1 MSRFTDFFARNKKKF
16 LIGLG
21 VFASVLILGFVVFLL
36 NREKILKYA
45 VAKAIQKVEN
55 KYPAKL
61 RIGNARFVDLNTVLV
76 TDIALL
82 PHDRPKL
89 LQIDTVEATV
99 SFRSLFL
106 GRMVFK
112 QFDMAQGAITAFK
125 QDSVDNFSF
134 LYKKQATG
142 EEADSTAKKTSNY
155 GTLLNRLI
163 ETAFE
168 NVPDGVNFRNL
179 AVLFKNDGRT
189 INMNLPTMLVE
200 DGEINARMT
209 ITTEALTNIMY
220 VKGVIDPDNYL
231 LSAKFFGDNQSR
243 SIEVPYIQQK
253 FGATMRFDT
262 LSLSITDKVYKNNQ
276 LTIKG
281 ESSAYGLVL
290 NHPKIADENVTVQNG
305 AMKYVLTLGDHYY
318 ALGPES
324 EVRINK
330 AIFYPEATY
339 ETRPKRKIGI
349 KIDSPDIPAND
360 LFASLP
366 PGLFDTFQGVQAT
379 GTFKYRMNFYVDM
392 AQVDSLKFDSDLDA
406 SPDFNITQ
414 FGPVDLRKL
423 NQEFTH
429 AVYEKGKVVRTFQVG
444 PSNPNFT
451 PYNQI
456 PNHLK
461 YAILT
466 AEDPRFMT
474 HKGFHEGAFRHSL
487 ITNIKENSFVRGGS
501 TVSMQLVK
509 NAFLTRKKTITRKV
523 EEALI
528 VWIMENLRLT
538 TKERMFEVYLNI
550 IEWGPNVYGIKEAAR
565 FYFSK
570 EPSQLTL
577 EESLFLASIVPK
589 PKQYRTYFDAYG
601 GLRAYPRYFFKL
613 ISGNMLKRGLISPS
627 QAANVSTYVNL
638 SGRAGS
644 FIIPKPDTTHVQL
657 MDTLQLAPIDLLDF

>member
-1 MSRFTDFFARNKKKF
+1 M
-16 LIGLG
+16 IGAG
-21 VFASVLILGFVVFLL
+21 VLASIFIIAFVVFLI
-36 NREKILKYA
+36 NRERILQFA

-61 RIGNARFVDLNTVLV
+61 QIGKATFRDFNTVLV
-76 TDIALL
+76 TDIGLL
-82 PHDRPKL
+82 PIGQPKL
-89 LQIDTVEATV
+89 MQIDTVEATV
-99 SFRSLFL
+99 SLRSLFL

-112 QFDMAQGAITAFK
+112 QFDVASGEITAYK
-125 QDSVDNFSF
+125 QDSTDNFSF
-134 LYKKQATG
+134 LYKKKATG
-142 EEADSTAKKTSNY
+142 ETVDSTAKTSNY

-179 AVLFKNDGRT
+179 GVLFKNDGRT
-189 INMNLPTMLVE
+189 INMKLPTLLVE
-200 DGEINARMT
+200 DGEIDARMT
-209 ITTEALTNIMY
+209 ITTEEVTNTMF
-220 VKGVIDPDNYL
+220 VRGVIDPDKYL
-231 LSAKFFGDNQSR
+231 LAAKFYGDNQSG
-243 SIEVPYIQQK
+243 SIEVPYIKQK

-262 LSLSITDKVYKNNQ
+262 LTLSITDKVFKNNQ
-276 LTIKG
+276 LTIRG
-281 ESSAYGLVL
+281 ESSAHGLIL

-305 AMKYVLTLGDHYY
+305 AMKYVMTLGDHYY
-318 ALGPES
+318 ALEPES

-330 AIFYPEATY
+330 AIFYPQVTY
-339 ETRPKRKIGI
+339 ETRPQRKIGI

-360 LFASLP
+360 LFSSLP
-366 PGLFDTFQGVQAT
+366 PGLFDTFQGVKAT

-406 SPDFNITQ
+406 RDFQITD
-414 FGPVDLRKL
+414 FGENDLRKL

-429 AVYEKGKVVRTFQVG
+429 AVYENGKVVRTFPVG

-451 PYNQI
+451 PYNEI

-466 AEDPRFMT
+466 AEDPRFLT

-528 VWIMENLRLT
+528 VWIIENLRLT
-538 TKERMFEVYLNI
+538 SKERMYEVYLNI

-570 EPSQLTL
+570 EPSQLTF

-627 QAANVSTYVNL
+627 QHDNVSTYVNL

-644 FIIPKPDTTHVQL
+644 FIIPKPDTTQVQM

>member
-1 MSRFTDFFARNKKKF
+1 MSKFTDFFVRNKKKF
-16 LIGLG
+16 LIGAG
-21 VFASVLILGFVVFLL
+21 VLASIFIIAFVVFLI
-36 NREKILKYA
+36 NRERILQFA

-61 RIGNARFVDLNTVLV
+61 QIGKATFRDFNTVLV
-76 TDIALL
+76 TDIGLL
-82 PHDRPKL
+82 PIGQPKL
-89 LQIDTVEATV
+89 MQIDTVEATV
-99 SFRSLFL
+99 SLRSLFL

-112 QFDMAQGAITAFK
+112 QFDVASGEITAYK
-125 QDSVDNFSF
+125 QDSTDNFSF
-134 LYKKQATG
+134 LYKKKATG
-142 EEADSTAKKTSNY
+142 ETVDSTAKTSNY

-179 AVLFKNDGRT
+179 GVLFKNDGRT
-189 INMNLPTMLVE
+189 INMKLPTLLVE
-200 DGEINARMT
+200 DGEIDARMT
-209 ITTEALTNIMY
+209 ITTEEVTNTMF
-220 VKGVIDPDNYL
+220 VRGVIDPDKYL
-231 LSAKFFGDNQSR
+231 LAAKFYGDNQSG
-243 SIEVPYIQQK
+243 SIEVPYIKQK

-262 LSLSITDKVYKNNQ
+262 LTLSITDKVFKNNQ
-276 LTIKG
+276 LTIRG
-281 ESSAYGLVL
+281 ESSAHGLIL

-305 AMKYVLTLGDHYY
+305 AMKYVMTLGDHYY
-318 ALGPES
+318 ALEPES

-330 AIFYPEATY
+330 AIFYPQVTY
-339 ETRPKRKIGI
+339 ETRPQRKIGI

-360 LFASLP
+360 LFSSLP
-366 PGLFDTFQGVQAT
+366 PGLFDTFQGVKAT

-406 SPDFNITQ
+406 RDFQITD
-414 FGPVDLRKL
+414 FGENDLRKL

-429 AVYEKGKVVRTFQVG
+429 AVYENGKVVRTFPVG

-451 PYNQI
+451 PYNEI

-466 AEDPRFMT
+466 AEDPRFLT

-528 VWIMENLRLT
+528 VWIIENLRLT
-538 TKERMFEVYLNI
+538 SKERMYEVYLNI

-570 EPSQLTL
+570 EPSQLTF

-627 QAANVSTYVNL
+627 QHDNVSTYVNL

-644 FIIPKPDTTHVQL
+644 FIIPKPDTTQVQM

>member
-1 MSRFTDFFARNKKKF
+1 MSKFTDFIVRNKKKF

-21 VFASVLILGFVVFLL
+21 VFASLLIIGFVAFLF
-36 NREKILKYA
+36 NRERILQFA
-45 VAKAIQKVEN
+45 VAKVIQKVEN

-61 RIGNARFVDLNTVLV
+61 QIGKASFLDLNTVLV

-82 PHDRPKL
+82 PIGQPKL
-89 LQIDTVEATV
+89 MQIDTVEATV

-112 QFDMAQGAITAFK
+112 QFDVANGDITAFR
-125 QDSVDNFSF
+125 QDSTDNFSF
-134 LYKKQATG
+134 LYRKKDTG
-142 EEADSTAKKTSNY
+142 EPVDSAGKNSNY

-179 AVLFKNDGRT
+179 GVLFKNDGHT
-189 INMNLPTMLVE
+189 ISMKLPTLLME
-200 DGEINARMT
+200 DGKIDARMT
-209 ITTEALTNIMY
+209 ITTEAVTNTMF
-220 VKGVIDPDNYL
+220 VNGVIDPAKYL
-231 LSAKFFGDNQSR
+231 LAAKFYGDNQSG
-243 SIEVPYIQQK
+243 SIEVPYIEQK

-262 LSLSITDKVYKNNQ
+262 LRLSITDKEFKNNQ
-276 LTIKG
+276 LTIRG
-281 ESSAYGLVL
+281 ESSAHGLVL

-305 AMKYVLTLGDHYY
+305 AMKYVLTLGEHYY
-318 ALGPES
+318 ALEPES

-330 AIFYPEATY
+330 AVFYPQVTY
-339 ETRPKRKIGI
+339 ETVPKRKIGI
-349 KIDSPDIPAND
+349 KVDSPEIQAND
-360 LFASLP
+360 LFNSLP
-366 PGLFDTFQGVQAT
+366 PGLFDTFQGLKAT
-379 GTFKYRMNFYVDM
+379 GTFKYKLNFYVDM

-406 SPDFNITQ
+406 QNFQITDFGEN
-414 FGPVDLRKL
+414 DLRKL
-423 NQEFTH
+423 KQEFTH
-429 AVYEKGKVVRTFQVG
+429 TVYEKDKVVRTFKVG
-444 PSNPNFT
+444 PSNPDFT

-456 PNHLK
+456 PDYLK

-466 AEDPRFMT
+466 AEDPRFLT

-528 VWIMENLRLT
+528 VWIIENLRLT
-538 TKERMFEVYLNI
+538 SKERMFEVYLNI
-550 IEWGPNVYGIKEAAR
+550 IEWGPNVYGVKEAAR

-570 EPSQLTL
+570 EPSQLTF
-577 EESLFLASIVPK
+577 EECLFLASIVPK
-589 PKQYRTYFDAYG
+589 PKQYRTYFDVYG

-613 ISGNMLKRGLISPS
+613 ISGNMLKKGWISPS
-627 QAANVSTYVNL
+627 EHAGVSPYVNL
-638 SGRAGS
+638 SGRAGN
-644 FIIPKPDTTHVQL
+644 FIIPKPDTTQMQM
-657 MDTLQLAPIDLLDF
+657 MDTLELAPIDLLDF

>member
-1 MSRFTDFFARNKKKF
+1 MSKFTDFFVRNKKKF
-16 LIGLG
+16 LIGTG
-21 VFASVLILGFVVFLL
+21 VFASILIIGFVVFLV
-36 NREKILKYA
+36 NRERILQFA
-45 VAKAIQKVEN
+45 VAKVIKKVEN

-61 RIGNARFVDLNTVLV
+61 QIGNAQFLDFNTVLV
-76 TDIALL
+76 TDIGLL
-82 PHDRPKL
+82 PIGQPKL
-89 LQIDTVEATV
+89 MQIDTVEATV

-112 QFDMAQGAITAFK
+112 QFDVANGEITAFK

-134 LYKKQATG
+134 LYKKKSTGATV
-142 EEADSTAKKTSNY
+142 DSTAKRSNY

-179 AVLFKNDGRT
+179 GVLFQNDGRT
-189 INMNLPTMLVE
+189 INMKLPTLLVE
-200 DGEINARMT
+200 DGEIDARMT
-209 ITTEALTNIMY
+209 ITTESVTNTMF
-220 VKGVIDPDNYL
+220 VKGLIDPDKYL
-231 LSAKFFGDNQSR
+231 LSAKFFGDNQSG

-281 ESSAYGLVL
+281 ESSAHGLIL

-305 AMKYVLTLGDHYY
+305 AMKYVMTLGDHYY
-318 ALGPES
+318 ALEPES

-330 AIFYPEATY
+330 AIFYPQVTY
-339 ETRPKRKIGI
+339 ETVPKRKIGI

-366 PGLFDTFQGVQAT
+366 PGLFDTFQGVKAT
-379 GTFKYRMNFYVDM
+379 GTFKYRLNFFVDM
-392 AQVDSLKFDSDLDA
+392 ARVDSLQFDSDLDA
-406 SPDFNITQ
+406 RDFQITD
-414 FGPVDLRKL
+414 FGQNDLRKL

-429 AVYEKGKVVRTFQVG
+429 TVYEKGKVVRTFQVG

-461 YAILT
+461 YSILT
-466 AEDPRFMT
+466 AEDPRFLT

-528 VWIMENLRLT
+528 VWIIENLNLT
-538 TKERMFEVYLNI
+538 SKERMFEVYLNI

-644 FIIPKPDTTHVQL
+644 FIIPKPDTTQVQM

>member
-1 MSRFTDFFARNKKKF
+1 MSKIKDFFIRNKKK
-16 LIGLG
+16 LWIGVG
-21 VFASVLILGFVVFLL
+21 VFVALLLVSFALFLL
-36 NREKILKYA
+36 NRERILKFA
-45 VAKAIQKVEN
+45 VAKIIQKVEN

-61 RIGNARFVDLNTVLV
+61 HIGQAKFLNLNTVLV
-76 TDIALL
+76 TDISLL
-82 PHDRPKL
+82 PNGQSKL
-89 LQIDTVEATV
+89 LQVDTVAATV

-112 QFDMAQGAITAFK
+112 QFDMASGMITAYR
-125 QDSVDNFSF
+125 QDSTDNFSF
-134 LYKKQATG
+134 LYRKKATG
-142 EEADSTAKKTSNY
+142 EAVDTTAKNSNY

-179 AVLFKNDGRT
+179 GVVFKNDGRT
-189 INMNLPTMLVE
+189 ISMHLPTMVIE
-200 DGEINARMT
+200 DGGIDARMT
-209 ITTEALTNIMY
+209 INTDSVTNTMF
-220 VKGVIDPDNYL
+220 VRGVIDPDKYL
-231 LSAKFFGDNQSR
+231 LSAKMYGDNASG
-243 SIEVPYIQQK
+243 SIEVPYIKQK

-262 LSLSITDKVYKNNQ
+262 LSLSITDKVFKNNQ

-281 ESSAYGLVL
+281 ESSAFGLVL

-305 AMKYVLTLGDHYY
+305 AMKYVITLGDHYY
-318 ALGPES
+318 ALEPES

-330 AIFYPEATY
+330 AIFYPELTY
-339 ETRPKRKIGI
+339 ETRPNRKIGI
-349 KIDSPDIPAND
+349 KIGSPDIPAND
-360 LFASLP
+360 LFASMP
-366 PGLFDTFQGVQAT
+366 PGLFDTFQGVKAT
-379 GTFKYRMNFYVDM
+379 GTFKYHMDFYVDM
-392 AQVDSLKFDSDLDA
+392 AQVDSLKFESDLDA
-406 SPDFNITQ
+406 QNLQITD
-414 FGPVDLRKL
+414 FGPNDLRKL

-429 AVYEKGKVVRTFQVG
+429 TVYEQGKVVRTFKVG

-451 PYNQI
+451 PFNQI
-456 PNHLK
+456 PHYLK

-466 AEDPRFMT
+466 AEDPRFFT

-538 TKERMFEVYLNI
+538 PKERMYEVYLNI

-577 EESLFLASIVPK
+577 EECLFLASIVPK
-589 PKQYRTYFDAYG
+589 PKQYRTYFNSYG
-601 GLRAYPRYFFKL
+601 ELRAYPRYFFKL
-613 ISGNMLKRGLISPS
+613 ITGNMLKRGLISPS
-627 QAANVSTYVNL
+627 EHASVSPYVNL

-644 FIIPKPDTTHVQL
+644 FIIAKPDTTQI
-657 MDTLQLAPIDLLDF
+657 MDTLELAPIDLLDF

>member
-1 MSRFTDFFARNKKKF
+1 MSKFTEFFARNKKKL
-16 LIGLG
+16 LIGVG
-21 VFASVLILGFVVFLL
+21 VFFSLLLIAVTAFLL
-36 NREKILKYA
+36 NRERILKYA
-45 VAKAIQKVEN
+45 VAKVIQKVEA
-55 KYPAKL
+55 KYPATLK
-61 RIGNARFVDLNTVLV
+61 IGNAKFLDLNTVLV

-82 PHDRPKL
+82 PNDQPKL
-89 LQIDTVEATV
+89 LQLDTVAATV

-112 QFDMAQGAITAFK
+112 QFDVANGKITAFK
-125 QDSVDNFSF
+125 QDSTDNFSF
-134 LYKKQATG
+134 LYRKKATG
-142 EEADSTAKKTSNY
+142 ETADSTAKKSNY

-179 AVLFKNDGRT
+179 GVVFKNDGRT
-189 INMNLPTMLVE
+189 IDMNLPTMLLE
-200 DGEINARMT
+200 DGNIDARMT
-209 ITTEALTNIMY
+209 ITTETVTNTMF
-220 VKGVIDPDNYL
+220 VRGVIDPAKYL
-231 LSAKFFGDNQSR
+231 LSAKFYGDNQSG

-262 LSLSITDKVYKNNQ
+262 LSLSITDKVYKNDQ
-276 LTIKG
+276 LTIRG
-281 ESSAYGLVL
+281 ESSAHGLIL

-305 AMKYVLTLGDHYY
+305 ALKYVLTLGDHYY
-318 ALGPES
+318 ALEPES

-330 AIFYPEATY
+330 AIFYPQMTY
-339 ETRPKRKIGI
+339 ETRPNRKIGI
-349 KIDSPDIPAND
+349 KVDSPDIPAND
-360 LFASLP
+360 LFGSLP
-366 PGLFDTFQGVQAT
+366 PGLFDTFQGIKAT

-406 SPDFNITQ
+406 HNFQITDFGQN
-414 FGPVDLRKL
+414 DLRKL
-423 NQEFTH
+423 NTEFTH
-429 AVYEKGKVVRTFQVG
+429 TVYEKGKVVRTFPVG

-451 PYNQI
+451 PFNQI
-456 PNHLK
+456 PDYLK
-461 YAILT
+461 YSILT
-466 AEDPRFMT
+466 AEDPRFFT

-487 ITNIKENSFVRGGS
+487 ITNIKEGSFVRGGS

-528 VWIMENLRLT
+528 VWIIENLRLT
-538 TKERMFEVYLNI
+538 SKQRMYEVYLNI

-570 EPSQLTL
+570 QPHELNL

-613 ISGNMLKRGLISPS
+613 ITGNMLKRGLISS
-627 QAANVSTYVNL
+627 SEHASVSPYVNL

-644 FIIPKPDTTHVQL
+644 FIIPKPDTTHVQM
-657 MDTLQLAPIDLLDF
+657 MDTLELAPIDLLDF